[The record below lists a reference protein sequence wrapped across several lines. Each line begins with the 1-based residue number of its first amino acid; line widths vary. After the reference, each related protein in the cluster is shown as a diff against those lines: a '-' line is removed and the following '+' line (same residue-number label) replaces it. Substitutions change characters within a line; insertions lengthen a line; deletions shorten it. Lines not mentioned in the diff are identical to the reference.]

1 MLVPEPCHDVPWAV
15 LVRDK
20 LWFRKFFATFADVAK
35 TNFCNI
41 FVAKKCCKKIWHFL
55 NVATWNVANF
65 SGVQKL
71 LQTAMLQTFWANL
84 HCCKSQLLQKKKT
97 YGCTPTYDARYLHN
111 HGDSRGNE
119 WLIDWVLK
127 KVPLILLKIGSD
139 EVHDI

>member
-84 HCCKSQLLQKKKT
+84 HCCKSQLLQKKKPML
-97 YGCTPTYDARYLHN
+97 GAQ
-111 HGDSRGNE
+111 
-119 WLIDWVLK
+119 
-127 KVPLILLKIGSD
+127 LILLYYIRISFSTPKTFFLFGWWVVGIGFIFFS
-139 EVHDI
+139 VWSFFYQYW